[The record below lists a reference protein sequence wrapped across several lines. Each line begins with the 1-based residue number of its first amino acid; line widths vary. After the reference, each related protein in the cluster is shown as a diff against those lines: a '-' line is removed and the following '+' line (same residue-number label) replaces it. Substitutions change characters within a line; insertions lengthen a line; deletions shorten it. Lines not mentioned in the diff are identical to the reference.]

1 MFWGGELTRKIE
13 VLNQKRGAV
22 VNAGSAV
29 RANRSR
35 APVGSTSQS
44 SPVLEVGIKAGAP
57 SRSRCGWCMML
68 VKGTGPLKRKMR
80 ARGFIKSFFDNWD
93 HLYLSLDGEA
103 LFLYEARNAVEP
115 LLVLTLSQVKSIH
128 IELME
133 TTPVGS
139 DPNVMKKGAKAME
152 DKFIV
157 VISTHGRDVLMM
169 KFQEPLIREN
179 WVRTIVSAVDYN
191 ATALQN
197 RLRKN
202 ISRDHNLFS
211 SSSEDRTGHPVIEP
225 RRRR

>member
-1 MFWGGELTRKIE
+1 
-13 VLNQKRGAV
+13 
-22 VNAGSAV
+22 
-29 RANRSR
+29 
-35 APVGSTSQS
+35 
-44 SPVLEVGIKAGAP
+44 
-57 SRSRCGWCMML
+57 MML

-169 KFQEPLIREN
+169 K
-179 WVRTIVSAVDYN
+179 
-191 ATALQN
+191 
-197 RLRKN
+197 
-202 ISRDHNLFS
+202 
-211 SSSEDRTGHPVIEP
+211 
-225 RRRR
+225 